1 METFGVAGGDQR
13 QLYLARALEKKG
25 CRVFLNGLETL
36 EGAGDFTCLPL
47 EELAQRCPVVL
58 LPLPATRDGTTLQAP
73 FSREP
78 IPLGDG
84 FARMLCH
91 CHVLGG
97 WWESCGKLPLCGRA
111 SPWRTTTSGKS

>member
-1 METFGVAGGDQR
+1 METFGVVGGDQR
-13 QLYLARALEKKG
+13 QLYLARALERKG
-25 CRVFLNGLETL
+25 NRVFLNGLETL

-58 LPLPATRDGTTLQAP
+58 LPLPATRDGKNLQAP

-91 CHVLGG
+91 CQVLGG
-97 WWESCGKLPLCGRA
+97 MVGKLRETSPLWESMNAGKEA
-111 SPWRTTTSGKS
+111 